1 MSQITYLT
9 DVCMITC
16 CVSSSTGQSEK
27 MLLAARDAGVKGA
40 FGYHARGHGARE
52 RFGALGVAVEAE
64 KDVIS
69 LMVSTEQRDIVFE
82 AMFRAGGMDTPGAGF
97 MYITPVDK
105 LASYVPDSVMT
116 RLKEAGRLRE
126 SQI

>member
-69 LMVSTEQRDIVFE
+69 MMVSTDQRDTVFD
-82 AMFRAGGMDTPGAGF
+82 AMYRAGGMDAPGAGF
-97 MYITPVDK
+97 MYVTPVDK
-105 LASYVPDSVMT
+105 LASYVPDSVMA
-116 RLKEAGRLRE
+116 RLKEADRLRE
-126 SQI
+126 AQ